1 MTEGWLPPDTSL
13 DDLKVRIR
21 ETYSNPNVRKIH
33 QVVLKEGPQAFRIA
47 TLLEVV
53 NRESGNFHHYSL
65 KIDHIDKRR
74 GGWFAK
80 PARSIRLDGDSPD
93 EVERL
98 YRFLH
103 ALYQNNLSSGMGE
116 LHVIRSEDYAKLEKV
131 LEALPNLASTD
142 KLQLVKTILAQFEAS
157 SSHVADFVSAF
168 QNSNVETLKHI
179 AVASRM
185 VEYRQAYAELETLIQ
200 DASTP
205 EKRLQDHLTNNPWMF
220 GSEYS
225 ELLPRRSW
233 TRDDRL
239 DYMLRRTVDDFLE
252 IIEIKTPFRDAL
264 FIYDDSHDSF
274 YPSSKLSPILGQVV
288 RYIEEVE
295 RARDSILAKDGCDT
309 LKIRARAIL
318 GRDGP
323 PEHQVALHNL
333 NAHLHRIE
341 IITFDQLLRIAA
353 RVIAVFEAEKA
364 EGEATENDDGDTA
377 F

>member
-1 MTEGWLPPDTSL
+1 
-13 DDLKVRIR
+13 
-21 ETYSNPNVRKIH
+21 
-33 QVVLKEGPQAFRIA
+33 
-47 TLLEVV
+47 
-53 NRESGNFHHYSL
+53 
-65 KIDHIDKRR
+65 
-74 GGWFAK
+74 
-80 PARSIRLDGDSPD
+80 
-93 EVERL
+93 
-98 YRFLH
+98 
-103 ALYQNNLSSGMGE
+103 
-116 LHVIRSEDYAKLEKV
+116 
-131 LEALPNLASTD
+131 
-142 KLQLVKTILAQFEAS
+142 
-157 SSHVADFVSAF
+157 
-168 QNSNVETLKHI
+168 
-179 AVASRM
+179 M
-185 VEYRQAYAELETLIQ
+185 VEYRQAYAKLETLIH

-205 EKRLQDHLTNNPWMF
+205 EKKLQDHLTDNPWIF

-225 ELLPRRSW
+225 ELLPRRTW
-233 TRDDRL
+233 TRDDKL

-274 YPSSKLSPILGQVV
+274 YPSSKLSPVLGQVM

-318 GRDGP
+318 GRDGL
-323 PEHQVALHNL
+323 PEHQWSSINL

-364 EGEATENDDGDTA
+364 ESEEATENDDADRA

>member
-103 ALYQNNLSSGMGE
+103 ALYQNNLASESGE

-131 LEALPNLASTD
+131 LEALPNLASMD
-142 KLQLVKTILAQFEAS
+142 KLQLVKTILSRFEAS
-157 SSHVADFVSAF
+157 SSHVADFVAAF
-168 QNSNVETLKHI
+168 Q
-179 AVASRM
+179 
-185 VEYRQAYAELETLIQ
+185 
-200 DASTP
+200 
-205 EKRLQDHLTNNPWMF
+205 
-220 GSEYS
+220 
-225 ELLPRRSW
+225 
-233 TRDDRL
+233 
-239 DYMLRRTVDDFLE
+239 
-252 IIEIKTPFRDAL
+252 
-264 FIYDDSHDSF
+264 
-274 YPSSKLSPILGQVV
+274 
-288 RYIEEVE
+288 
-295 RARDSILAKDGCDT
+295 
-309 LKIRARAIL
+309 
-318 GRDGP
+318 
-323 PEHQVALHNL
+323 
-333 NAHLHRIE
+333 
-341 IITFDQLLRIAA
+341 
-353 RVIAVFEAEKA
+353 
-364 EGEATENDDGDTA
+364 
-377 F
+377 